1 MVVVVD
7 ELLVG
12 VVDVVEVLDDGRELD
27 VDPTLFTG
35 ADSVTKA
42 VESVSA
48 LVDAVIQIRDRVAAS
63 SSSPDEHAT
72 PMNTSAPPVARSR
85 TTRCT
90 RGGTGENTSAL

>member
-1 MVVVVD
+1 VVVVVD
-7 ELLVG
+7 ELL
-12 VVDVVEVLDDGRELD
+12 VDVVEVLDDGRELD

-35 ADSVTKA
+35 ADSVTET

-48 LVDAVIQIRDRVAAS
+48 VVGAVIQNPDRVAAS

-72 PMNTSAPPVARSR
+72 PMHTRAPPVARSR
-85 TTRCT
+85 TTRYT